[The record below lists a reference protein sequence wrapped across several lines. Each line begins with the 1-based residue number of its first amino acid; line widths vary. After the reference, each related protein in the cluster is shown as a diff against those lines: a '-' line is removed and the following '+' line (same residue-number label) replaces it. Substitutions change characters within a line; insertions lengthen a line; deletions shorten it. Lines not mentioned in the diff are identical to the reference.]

1 MDYAKLNRYLLAAG
15 QQAGLFPDEDKMRQ
29 LRQEEPSDQE
39 LLTPPVI
46 FTLRPVEDYLHHQ
59 RGSWS
64 RLSLEARA
72 ASDPGDGDPWLAL
85 IIKARFSLAYLEGGS
100 PDELGLVMVLIG
112 ERLEDFALSYPAEA
126 ERLFAQPLTWEMAV
140 EGEIAF
146 QLPEIPHAFLD
157 FGLYPE
163 VSLEVTVYETSDAVV
178 FEQALTGLSSEMD
191 LGRAI
196 NETLTRL
203 ALLLR
208 WLDLE
213 APSVPPLDLWDENF

>member
-1 MDYAKLNRYLLAAG
+1 MDHAKLNQYLLAAG
-15 QQAGLFPDEDKMRQ
+15 QQAGLFPDEDKMQR
-29 LRQEEPSDQE
+29 LRQEEPSDE
-39 LLTPPVI
+39 PLLI
-46 FTLRPVEDYLHHQ
+46 FTLRPVEDYLRHH

-64 RLSLEARA
+64 RLSLEARM
-72 ASDPGDGDPWLAL
+72 ASDPGEDDPWLAL
-85 IIKARFSLAYLEGGS
+85 SLKASFSLAYLEGGS
-100 PDELGLVMVLIG
+100 PDELGLVATLIMD
-112 ERLEDFALSYPAEA
+112 RLEDFARSYPAEA
-126 ERLFAQPLTWEMAV
+126 EILLTQPLSWEMAV

-146 QLPEIPHAFLD
+146 QLPESPHAILD

-163 VSLEVTVYETSDAVV
+163 VSLGVLVFETSDATV
-178 FEQALTGLSSEMD
+178 FEQALAGLNPTTD

-196 NETLTRL
+196 NETLARL